1 MSIVIAVANQKGG
14 VGKTTTTINLAQALA
29 SKGQRVLCVDGDPQ
43 ASLTV
48 YFGHDPDVLG
58 EQGVTLYYSLVKGR
72 PLAEIVMPGNPALI
86 PSSIELALAEREMSA
101 NAAKIPQLILRNR
114 LKDIRGQYDYIL
126 IDCLPSLGV
135 LTINAFTAANY
146 VLIPTATEYLSS
158 KGIRMLLN
166 TVEDVVRDGINPELK
181 VLGVVPTQYDKR
193 TKHDQVVLEGVQNGM
208 GTLGVRVFAPVPSS
222 TIFNEA
228 SRERWATVERD
239 PESAGAQ
246 AYYQLAEEIINYGRE
261 Q

>member
-1 MSIVIAVANQKGG
+1 MTVIAIANQKGG
-14 VGKTTTTINLAQALA
+14 VGKTTTTVNLAHALA
-29 SKGQRVLCVDGDPQ
+29 RKSKRVLCIDGDPQ

-48 YFGHDPDVLG
+48 YFGHDPDQLG
-58 EQGVTLYYSLVKGR
+58 EQGKTLYFSMAKGR
-72 PLAEIVMPGNPALI
+72 PLAELIMPGNPALI
-86 PSSIELALAEREMSA
+86 PSSIDLALAEREMSA

-114 LKDIRGQYDYIL
+114 LKDIRADFDFVL

-135 LTINAFTAANY
+135 LTINALTAANY

-166 TVEDVVRDGINPELK
+166 TIDDVVHDGINPELR

-193 TKHDQVVLEGVQNGM
+193 TKHDQMVLEGVQSGM
-208 GTLGVRVFAPVPSS
+208 GSLGVRVFSPVPSS

-228 SRERWATVERD
+228 SRERLPTITRD
-239 PESAGAQ
+239 PDSSGAQ
-246 AYYQLAEEIINYGRE
+246 AYYQLAEEIIAYG

>member
-1 MSIVIAVANQKGG
+1 MPTVIAIANQKGG
-14 VGKTTTTINLAQALA
+14 VGKTTTTINLAYALA
-29 SKGQRVLCVDGDPQ
+29 QKGQRVLCIDGDPQ

-48 YFGHDPDVLG
+48 YFGHDPDSLG
-58 EQGVTLYYSLVKGR
+58 EHGQTLYFSLVKGK
-72 PLAEIVMPGNPALI
+72 PLSEIVMSGNPALI

-101 NAAKIPQLILRNR
+101 NAAKIPQLVLRNR
-114 LKDIRGQYDYIL
+114 LKEIRGQYDFTL

-166 TVEDVVRDGINPELK
+166 TIDDVVRDGINPELK
-181 VLGVVPTQYDKR
+181 VMGVVPTQYDRR
-193 TKHDQVVLEGVQNGM
+193 TKHDQAVLEGVQSGM
-208 GTLGVRVFAPVPSS
+208 TSLGVRVFEAVPAS

-228 SRERWATVERD
+228 SRERQATVFRD
-239 PESAGAQ
+239 PDTPGAQ
-246 AYYQLAEEIINYGRE
+246 AYYQLAEEIIAYGRH
-261 Q
+261 

>member
-1 MSIVIAVANQKGG
+1 MVTIIAIANQKGG
-14 VGKTTTTINLAQALA
+14 VGKTTTTINLAYALA
-29 SKGQRVLCVDGDPQ
+29 AKGQRVLCIDDDPQ

-48 YFGHDPDVLG
+48 YFGHDPDALG
-58 EQGVTLYYSLVKGR
+58 EQGKTLYFSMVKGK
-72 PLAEIVMPGNPALI
+72 PLAEIIMPGNPALI

-101 NAAKIPQLILRNR
+101 NAAKIPQLVLRNR
-114 LKDIRGQYDYIL
+114 LKDIRGGYDYVL

-166 TVEDVVRDGINPELK
+166 TIEDVVRDGINPELR
-181 VLGVVPTQYDKR
+181 VLGVVPTQYDRR
-193 TKHDQVVLEGVQNGM
+193 TKHDQVVLEGVQSGM
-208 GTLGVRVFAPVPSS
+208 TTLGVRVFAPVPSS

-228 SRERWATVERD
+228 SRERKPTIERD
-239 PESAGAQ
+239 PDSAGAQ
-246 AYYQLAEEIINYGRE
+246 AYYRLAEEIIAYG